1 MRVNSRI
8 SHNRFE
14 LTESRISHIN
24 ACAAQGK
31 SLSATALELCV
42 DPQTV
47 KAAAKRQDMVEWL
60 RGKFPHR
67 SYDCGGGHHNE
78 KSSGEIRNLAPEDI
92 SVPLDIDWNS
102 PYVRS
107 AAMVWRGAA

>member
-1 MRVNSRI
+1 MRVNSKPV
-8 SHNRFE
+8 HNRFD

-24 ACAAQGK
+24 ACSAQGK
-31 SLSATALELCV
+31 SLNATCAELGV

-78 KSSGEIRNLAPEDI
+78 KSSGEIRWLKPEDI
-92 SVPLDIDWNS
+92 AVPLAIDWNS

-107 AAMVWRGAA
+107 AAMVWRAA